1 MVTNKSV
8 SKSKI
13 YQTNSLQE
21 KEPKRSLKEPMV
33 TNPYPSQKF
42 TKQLITRKGT
52 QKEPKG
58 TYGHKS
64 LSKSKNYTKELRNH
78 REPKRNPMVSGEKPS
93 GTQKEPK
100 GTYGHKSLSKSKI
113 YTKELRSHREPKRN
127 PMVSG
132 QKPSGTQK
140 EPNAQTQENQTH
152 LRAPR
157 CSEGLIMMKMTSGH
171 LER

>member
-21 KEPKRSLKEPMV
+21 KEPQRSLKEPMV

-42 TKQLITRKGT
+42 TKKLITRKGT

-100 GTYGHKSLSKSKI
+100 GTWSQITIQVKNLHKR
-113 YTKELRSHREPKRN
+113 T
-127 PMVSG
+127 

-140 EPNAQTQENQTH
+140 EPNGFWGKTLGNPTNTQTQDIQTQVRYSRRSSMPSSPFRMH
-152 LRAPR
+152 
-157 CSEGLIMMKMTSGH
+157 
-171 LER
+171 